1 MIMKNLCTF
10 AFVILFM
17 LIQGCSYP
25 DPATIEQADSRPA
38 IGISGAPEGAVL
50 YVDGLRMGMAGQ
62 YDGTEQVLLIESGKH
77 LIEVKAADGTVIH
90 SETVFLNS
98 SATKVLTVKP

>member
-1 MIMKNLCTF
+1 MKRLC
-10 AFVILFM
+10 AGILVLLAI
-17 LIQGCSYP
+17 LIQGCRYP

-38 IGISGAPEGAVL
+38 IGINGAPEGAVL

-77 LIEVKAADGTVIH
+77 LIEVKTAGGDVIH

-98 SATKVLTVKP
+98 SATKVLSVKP

>member
-1 MIMKNLCTF
+1 MKNLCIA

-17 LIQGCSYP
+17 LIQGCRYP

-38 IGISGAPEGAVL
+38 IGISGAPLEAVL
-50 YVDGLRMGMAGQ
+50 YVDGLRMGMASQ

-77 LIEVKAADGTVIH
+77 LIEVKTADGTVIH
-90 SETVFLNS
+90 SETVFLSS
-98 SATKVLTVKP
+98 SATKILAVKP

>member
-1 MIMKNLCTF
+1 MIMKSLRTG
-10 AFVILFM
+10 ILVLLAI
-17 LIQGCSYP
+17 LIQGCRYP

-38 IGISGAPEGAVL
+38 IGISGAPEGSVL

-77 LIEVKAADGTVIH
+77 LIEVKTAAGTVIH
-90 SETVFLNS
+90 SESIFLSS
-98 SATKVLTVKP
+98 SATKILTVDP